1 MSTTYAIANVQHSL
15 QALKELIPPE
25 KWSETLLPII
35 AAPGWWMEE
44 LRKEMGVEEGFEPES
59 IHGCSV
65 MRNDEVTEPWLVDHD
80 GKMYPILPKWQRA
93 KAADT
98 EGGEA

>member
-1 MSTTYAIANVQHSL
+1 MTNY
-15 QALKELIPPE
+15 E
-25 KWSETLLPII
+25 
-35 AAPGWWMEE
+35 
-44 LRKEMGVEEGFEPES
+44 R
-59 IHGCSV
+59 
-65 MRNDEVTEPWLVDHD
+65 TEPWLVDHD